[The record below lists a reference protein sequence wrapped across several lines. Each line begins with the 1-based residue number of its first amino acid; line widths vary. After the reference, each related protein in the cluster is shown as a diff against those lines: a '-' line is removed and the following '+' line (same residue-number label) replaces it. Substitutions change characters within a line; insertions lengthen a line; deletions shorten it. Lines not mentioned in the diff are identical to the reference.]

1 VQVTTST
8 ADPARSSA
16 SGAAPRTRRDQ
27 LVDEVREWEQLAA
40 DCTDGRPK
48 ERLDILKGLQA
59 KRAELHAHDAA
70 QRIKAL
76 DVERAARERSALA
89 LSAGSHVAA
98 LGHAR
103 QAEQERIAREDRER
117 AARDQALARETP
129 ASALAQLVDR
139 LRALPAGQLRRVVDG
154 IGSALHL
161 APGVPCPCC
170 GRPTGEA
177 VVEAPAGVAAAAPA
191 LRPEYAPDQTAQEAP
206 GARQV
211 VGVPA
216 VLAQSPGAVLAAPAA
231 AGPAPRPAPRP
242 PRRVVG
248 APGGDQ

>member
-1 VQVTTST
+1 MQTSS
-8 ADPARSSA
+8 ADPPRHAP

-27 LVDEVREWEQLAA
+27 LVEEVREWEQLAA
-40 DCTDGRPK
+40 ECGDARPK
-48 ERLDILKGLQA
+48 ERLDMLRQLQQ

-103 QAEQERIAREDRER
+103 QAEQERLAREERER

-129 ASALAQLVDR
+129 ASALAQLVER
-139 LRALPAGQLRRVVDG
+139 LRALPAGQLRQLVDG

-170 GRPTGEA
+170 GRPTAE
-177 VVEAPAGVAAAAPA
+177 VQLEAPAAVPAAAPA
-191 LRPEYAPDQTAQEAP
+191 LRPEWTPDALSPSEAS
-206 GARQV
+206 GARPV
-211 VGVPA
+211 VGAAP
-216 VLAQSPGAVLAAPAA
+216 VLAAAPGAVLAAPGA
-231 AGPAPRPAPRP
+231 AGGVQRTGPRP

-248 APGGDQ
+248 APMGDT